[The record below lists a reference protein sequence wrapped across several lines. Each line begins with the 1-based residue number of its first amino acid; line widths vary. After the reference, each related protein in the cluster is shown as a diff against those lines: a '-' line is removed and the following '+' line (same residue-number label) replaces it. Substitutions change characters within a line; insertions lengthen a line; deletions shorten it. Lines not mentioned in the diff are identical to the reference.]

1 MTCSYISAQTPED
14 ASSFLKSLQARFNPG
29 DEEKHTEQTVRDI
42 LNAVREDGLAA
53 VLDYT
58 RRFDAPDF
66 TECQFLVS
74 AAECEQAAAG
84 MNSDDKK
91 ILLSAAENIRAF
103 HEGQK
108 QRSWFTTRQ
117 DGSVLGQMVTP
128 IDRVGLYIP
137 GGKAGLTPLIS
148 SLLMNVIPAQVAGVP
163 EIALISPPTK
173 DGTVS
178 QFILGAAHLL
188 GVTEVYAAGSAWA
201 IAALAYGAGP
211 LKPVDM
217 IAGPG
222 NIFVATAKRLLIGT
236 VGIDMIAGPSEILI
250 ITDDSANP
258 AWVAADMLSQA
269 EHDALASS
277 VCITTSK
284 RVAEETLREL
294 EKQLETL
301 PRKDIAKAALAAF
314 GAIVHISDLAGA
326 VQLSNAIAPEH
337 LELHLDDA
345 WSALPLIRNA
355 GAVFVGQYASEPV
368 GDYFAG
374 PNHVL
379 PTMRTARFAS
389 ALGVDSFIKKTSV
402 VATSRAFAE
411 ANGQVI
417 ARMARME
424 ALEAHARSALYRV
437 SGDSS
442 PNE

>member
-1 MTCSYISAQTPED
+1 MICSFIAANTPED
-14 ASSFLKSLQARFNPG
+14 ASSFLLSLQSRFNPEQ
-29 DEEKHTEQTVRDI
+29 DESGRQTEQAVRDI
-42 LNAVREDGLAA
+42 LQKVREHGLSA

-58 RRFDAPDF
+58 RKFDAPGF
-66 TECQFLVS
+66 TEDQFRVS
-74 AAECEQAAAG
+74 AEECERAAAA
-84 MNSDDKK
+84 MDAEDRAT
-91 ILLSAAENIRAF
+91 LLAAAENIREF
-103 HEGQK
+103 HLHQK
-108 QRSWFTTRQ
+108 QRSWFTTRK

-137 GGKAGLTPLIS
+137 GGQAGLTPLIS

-163 EIALISPPTK
+163 EIALVSPPTGK
-173 DGTVS
+173 GTVS
-178 QFILGAAHLL
+178 PFILGAAHLL
-188 GVTEVYAAGSAWA
+188 GVSEVYAAGSAWA
-201 IAALAYGAGP
+201 IAALAHGAGP
-211 LKPVDM
+211 LRPVDM

-236 VGIDMIAGPSEILI
+236 VGIDMIAGPSEILVI
-250 ITDDSANP
+250 ADDSANP

-277 VCITTSK
+277 VCITTSR
-284 RVAEETLREL
+284 RVAEETAHEL
-294 EKQLETL
+294 ERQLETL
-301 PRKDIAKAALAAF
+301 PRKDIARGALAEF
-314 GAIVHISDLAGA
+314 GAIVHMPDLAGA
-326 VQLSNAIAPEH
+326 VRLSNEIAPEH
-337 LELHLDDA
+337 LELHLEDP

-355 GAVFVGQYASEPV
+355 GAVFVGPYASEPV

-411 ANGQVI
+411 ANGRAI

-424 ALEAHARSALYRV
+424 ALEAHARAALCRTT
-437 SGDSS
+437 D
-442 PNE
+442 EK